1 MPKYNPVT
9 PAIVEALRNIVGAKN
24 VLVDAEK
31 LETYSHDEETDPRY
45 HHMPEVVVLPST
57 AEEIAAIVQLANRE
71 LIPVVARGGGT
82 GLAAGAVPLYGGI
95 VISTEKM
102 NKVLEVN
109 PDSMY
114 MVVQPGVRT
123 EDVQKTAKEHGI
135 FYAGDPCSGDSCFIG
150 GNVATDAGGN
160 RAIKYGTTRS
170 QIYALQVVTPQGKIV
185 RLGGR
190 LEKCSTGYNL
200 KELMIGSEGTLGIV
214 TEITLKMKPLPN
226 KVMDLL
232 AIFPDIDSAIGI
244 VNKVI
249 KAGITPTC
257 VEFMDNNT
265 VQSVEKYLREKLP
278 QGNRGHYIIIQV
290 EGTSDEDLEDKA
302 VILDEL
308 CNANGAL
315 EVLVADPQKIWH
327 SRKSFLEAAR
337 AESLIQS
344 KEDMVVPVDKIATLM
359 HEASALSAKYG
370 LATRIASHAGD
381 GNVHFHILKGD
392 IPDAEWDDILA
403 KFQKEIYTLVYRL
416 GGKLSGEHGIGLKR
430 RPLMDEYADP
440 VELEMMWAIK
450 KALDPNL
457 ILNPGKIFTLPEGV

>member
-170 QIYALQVVTPQGKIV
+170 QIYALQVVPPQGKIV
-185 RLGGR
+185 RVTPSPDEGVKSGGR
-190 LEKCSTGYNL
+190 L
-200 KELMIGSEGTLGIV
+200 
-214 TEITLKMKPLPN
+214 TEIL
-226 KVMDLL
+226 
-232 AIFPDIDSAIGI
+232 
-244 VNKVI
+244 
-249 KAGITPTC
+249 
-257 VEFMDNNT
+257 
-265 VQSVEKYLREKLP
+265 
-278 QGNRGHYIIIQV
+278 
-290 EGTSDEDLEDKA
+290 
-302 VILDEL
+302 
-308 CNANGAL
+308 
-315 EVLVADPQKIWH
+315 
-327 SRKSFLEAAR
+327 
-337 AESLIQS
+337 
-344 KEDMVVPVDKIATLM
+344 
-359 HEASALSAKYG
+359 
-370 LATRIASHAGD
+370 
-381 GNVHFHILKGD
+381 
-392 IPDAEWDDILA
+392 
-403 KFQKEIYTLVYRL
+403 
-416 GGKLSGEHGIGLKR
+416 
-430 RPLMDEYADP
+430 
-440 VELEMMWAIK
+440 
-450 KALDPNL
+450 
-457 ILNPGKIFTLPEGV
+457 